1 MCCALWSVLTSRI
14 VINIRAVGQSGMDEL
29 ETPIEMHGRPG
40 ARGHRLHP
48 SILPLIS
55 CPKDCLFSHETPSP
69 GVLAG
74 RPRRERPP
82 PYDEE
87 YHVQAI

>member
-14 VINIRAVGQSGMDEL
+14 VINIRAVGQGDRERA
-29 ETPIEMHGRPG
+29 PIELIQGGR
-40 ARGHRLHP
+40 HRSRP

-55 CPKDCLFSHETPSP
+55 YPGDSDFNHEQPSP

-74 RPRRERPP
+74 RPRRERTSLPD
-82 PYDEE
+82 YTEA
-87 YHVQAI
+87 YHVLAI